1 MPARV
6 RLADL
11 LAGLSVASDLG
22 FGLPPETAM
31 RSCLLATGLAR
42 KLGLSEEEVGDTF
55 YASLLFHVGCPAYS
69 HETAALFGNELTL
82 SGAAAK
88 TNLADPADYTA
99 TFIPEATRGL
109 PPASREELAGRLL
122 RHGPTFGRLFDI
134 ASCEVASA
142 TARRI
147 GLGDGVERALAQ
159 VGEWWDGSGVP
170 GGLKEDAISAPARI
184 ARATADA
191 AVLEDMG
198 GAEVAAAGLRARAGS
213 LLDPV
218 VVDAFAAS
226 AEELV
231 ADARSGDPRVLL
243 LEREPEPN
251 AERSEEELR
260 DIAAAFGHVAD
271 LKLPAL
277 HGHSAGVASLAVG
290 AAQRLRL
297 DARSLAALEI
307 AALLHDIGRLA
318 VTNVIWEKP
327 GALTAAEWEQV
338 RMHSYHSERIL
349 ATSQSLDGVAPI
361 AGMHHERLDGSGY
374 HRGSRGRDQPAAVRI
389 LGAADAFHAMTQ
401 VRPHRDAMTQE
412 QAADELG
419 RGARAGLLDSDCVA
433 AVLEAAG
440 QSRRGRRSDLRPAG
454 LSEREIEVL
463 RLVAEGCS
471 NPEIAERLVI
481 SPRTAEHH
489 VQHIY
494 AKLGV
499 SSRAAVALFAMEHDL
514 L

>member
-1 MPARV
+1 MAVRL

-31 RSCLLATGLAR
+31 RSCLLASGLAR
-42 KLGLSEEEVGDTF
+42 KLGLTEEGVAEAF
-55 YASLLFHVGCPAYS
+55 YASLLFHVGCPAYA

-82 SGAAAK
+82 LRAVAR
-88 TNLADPADYTA
+88 TNLADPADWAA
-99 TFIPEATRGL
+99 TMLPEATRGL
-109 PPASREELAGRLL
+109 PPQAREDYAARLF
-122 RHGPTFGRLFDI
+122 RDGPTFGRLFDI

-142 TARRI
+142 VARRV
-147 GLGDGVERALAQ
+147 GLGVGVQRALAE

-170 GGLKEDAISAPARI
+170 RGLKEDAISSPARI

-198 GAEVAAAGLRARAGS
+198 GAEAAVAGLRARAGS
-213 LLDPV
+213 LLDPA
-218 VVDAFAAS
+218 VVDAFATNAT
-226 AEELV
+226 ELV
-231 ADARSGDPRVLL
+231 AEARAGDPRERM
-243 LEREPEPN
+243 LEREPRPV
-251 AERSEEELR
+251 AERTEEEVR
-260 DIAAAFGHVAD
+260 EVAAAFGHVAD

-277 HGHSAGVASLAVG
+277 HGHSAGVAELASG
-290 AAQRLRL
+290 AAARLRL
-297 DARSLAALEI
+297 DSRSVATLEI

-327 GALTAAEWEQV
+327 GSLTTAEWEQV
-338 RMHSYHSERIL
+338 RMHPYHSERIL
-349 ATSQSLDGVAPI
+349 ATSQSLEEVAPI

-374 HRGSRGRDQPAAVRI
+374 HRGCRARDQPATVRV
-389 LGAADAFHAMTQ
+389 LEAADAFHAMTQ
-401 VRPHRDAMTQE
+401 ARPHREARTPE
-412 QAADELG
+412 QAAEELG
-419 RGARAGLLDSDCVA
+419 REARAGLFDADCVGA
-433 AVLEAAG
+433 ILEEAG
-440 QSRRGRRSDLRPAG
+440 QSRAARRRDLRPAG
-454 LSEREIEVL
+454 LSERELDVL

-481 SPRTAEHH
+481 SRRTAEHH

-494 AKLGV
+494 TKLGV
-499 SSRAAVALFAMEHDL
+499 SSRAAVALFALEHGL

>member
-1 MPARV
+1 
-6 RLADL
+6 
-11 LAGLSVASDLG
+11 
-22 FGLPPETAM
+22 M

-42 KLGLSEEEVGDTF
+42 KLSLSEDEVGDTF

-82 SGAAAK
+82 LGAVAK
-88 TNLADPADYTA
+88 TNLADSEDYAA
-99 TFIPEATRGL
+99 TLIPEATRGL
-109 PPASREELAGRLL
+109 PPGSRDELAERIV

-142 TARRI
+142 VARRV
-147 GLGDGVERALAQ
+147 GLGAGVQRALAE
-159 VGEWWDGSGVP
+159 VGEWWDGTGVP
-170 GGLKEDAISAPARI
+170 RGLKEDAISLPARV

-198 GAEVAAAGLRARAGS
+198 GAQVAAAGLRARAGS

-218 VVDAFAAS
+218 VVDAFATH

-231 ADARSGDPRVLL
+231 ADARAGDPRTLL
-243 LEREPEPN
+243 LEREPAPV
-251 AERSEEELR
+251 AERTEEQLR
-260 DIAAAFGHVAD
+260 EIAAAFGHVAD

-277 HGHSAGVASLAVG
+277 HGHSAGVAALATG
-290 AAQRLRL
+290 AALRLRL
-297 DARSLAALEI
+297 DARSVAALEI

-318 VTNVIWEKP
+318 VTNVIWEKA
-327 GALTAAEWEQV
+327 GSLTAAEWEQV
-338 RMHSYHSERIL
+338 RMHPYHSERIL
-349 ATSQSLDGVAPI
+349 ATSESLEGVAPI

-374 HRGSRGRDQPAAVRI
+374 HRGCRARDQPATVRI
-389 LGAADAFHAMTQ
+389 LGAADSFHAMTQ
-401 VRPHRDAMTQE
+401 VRPHRQALTKE

-419 RGARAGLLDSDCVA
+419 QQARAGLLDSDCVA
-433 AVLEAAG
+433 AVLEVSG
-440 QSRRGRRSDLRPAG
+440 QNRPGRRRDLRPAG

-481 SPRTAEHH
+481 SRRTAEHH

-499 SSRAAVALFAMEHDL
+499 SSRAAVALFALEHDVL
-514 L
+514 

>member
-1 MPARV
+1 MPTRL

-42 KLGLSEEEVGDTF
+42 KLGLSEDEVGDTF

-69 HETAALFGNELTL
+69 HETAALFGNELIL
-82 SGAAAK
+82 NRAAAM
-88 TNLADPADYTA
+88 TNLADPGDYTA
-99 TFIPEATRGL
+99 TLIPEATRGL
-109 PPASREELAGRLL
+109 SPGPREELGGRLL

-142 TARRI
+142 TARRV
-147 GLGDGVERALAQ
+147 GLGAGAERALAE

-170 GGLKEDAISAPARI
+170 RGLKEDAISAPARI

-198 GAEVAAAGLRARAGS
+198 GVEVAAAGLRARGGS
-213 LLDPV
+213 LLDPA
-218 VVDAFAAS
+218 VVDAFAAN

-231 ADARSGDPRVLL
+231 ADARAGDPRKRM
-243 LEREPEPN
+243 LEVEPDPV
-251 AERSEEELR
+251 AERTEEQLR

-290 AAQRLRL
+290 AARRLRL
-297 DARSLAALEI
+297 DARSVAALET
-307 AALLHDIGRLA
+307 AALLHDLGRLA

-327 GALTAAEWEQV
+327 GSLSAAEWEQV
-338 RMHSYHSERIL
+338 RMHAYHSERIL
-349 ATSQSLDGVAPI
+349 ATSESLESVAPI

-374 HRGSRGRDQPAAVRI
+374 HRASRAREQPAAVRI

-401 VRPHRDAMTQE
+401 ARPHRDALTNE

-419 RGARAGLLDSDCVA
+419 REARAGLFDADCVA
-433 AVLEAAG
+433 AILEAAG
-440 QSRRGRRSDLRPAG
+440 QGRRTRRRDFRPAG

-481 SPRTAEHH
+481 SRRTAEHH

-499 SSRAAVALFAMEHDL
+499 SSRAAVALFAMEHNL

>member
-1 MPARV
+1 MPARL

-42 KLGLSEEEVGDTF
+42 KLDLPEDEVGDTF

-82 SGAAAK
+82 SGAVAK
-88 TNLADPADYTA
+88 TNIADPGDIAA
-99 TFIPEATRGL
+99 TLIPEVTRGL
-109 PPASREELAGRLL
+109 PPGGRDELAGRLV

-142 TARRI
+142 TARRV
-147 GLGDGVERALAQ
+147 GLGAGVERALAE
-159 VGEWWDGSGVP
+159 VGEWWDGNGVP
-170 GGLKEDAISAPARI
+170 RGLKEDAISAPARI

-213 LLDPV
+213 LLDPA
-218 VVDAFAAS
+218 VVDAFATH

-231 ADARSGDPRVLL
+231 ADARAGDPRTLL

-271 LKLPAL
+271 LKTPAL
-277 HGHSAGVASLAVG
+277 HGHSAGVAALAAG

-318 VTNVIWEKP
+318 VTNVIWEKS
-327 GALTAAEWEQV
+327 GSLTRAEWEQV
-338 RMHSYHSERIL
+338 RMHAYHSERIL

-374 HRGSRGRDQPAAVRI
+374 HRGSRARDQPAAVRI

-401 VRPHRDAMTQE
+401 VRPHRHALTQE
-412 QAADELG
+412 QAADEL
-419 RGARAGLLDSDCVA
+419 RREARAGVLDSDCVA
-433 AVLEAAG
+433 AVLETAG
-440 QSRRGRRSDLRPAG
+440 QSRPARRRDLRPAG
-454 LSEREIEVL
+454 LSERELEVL

-481 SPRTAEHH
+481 SRRTAEHH

-494 AKLGV
+494 AKLRV
-499 SSRAAVALFAMEHDL
+499 SSRAAVALFALEHDL

>member
-1 MPARV
+1 MPARL

-42 KLGLSEEEVGDTF
+42 KLDLSENEVGDTF

-69 HETAALFGNELTL
+69 HETAALFGNELTVL
-82 SGAAAK
+82 GAVAK
-88 TNLADPADYTA
+88 TNLADPGDYAA
-99 TFIPEATRGL
+99 TLIPEATRGL
-109 PPASREELAGRLL
+109 SPGARDELAGRLV
-122 RHGPTFGRLFDI
+122 RHGPAFGRLFDI

-142 TARRI
+142 VASRV
-147 GLGDGVERALAQ
+147 GLGDGVQRALAE

-170 GGLKEDAISAPARI
+170 RGLKQEAISFPARV

-191 AVLEDMG
+191 AVLDDMG
-198 GAEVAAAGLRARAGS
+198 GAEVAVAGLRARAGS
-213 LLDPV
+213 LLDPAV
-218 VVDAFAAS
+218 IDAFATHAK
-226 AEELV
+226 ELV
-231 ADARSGDPRVLL
+231 ADARTGDPRARL
-243 LEREPEPN
+243 LEVEPEPV
-251 AERSEEELR
+251 AERTEEQLR

-290 AAQRLRL
+290 AARSLRL
-297 DARSLAALEI
+297 DARSMAALEI

-327 GALTAAEWEQV
+327 GSLTAAEWEQV
-338 RMHSYHSERIL
+338 RMHAYHSERIL
-349 ATSQSLDGVAPI
+349 ATSESLEQVAPI

-374 HRGSRGRDQPAAVRI
+374 HRGCRARDQAAMVRI

-401 VRPHRDAMTQE
+401 ARPHRDALTQE

-419 RGARAGLLDSDCVA
+419 REARAGLLDSDCVA

-440 QSRRGRRSDLRPAG
+440 QSRPGRRRDLRPAG
-454 LSEREIEVL
+454 LSEREIDVL
-463 RLVAEGCS
+463 RLVADGCS

-481 SPRTAEHH
+481 SRRTAEHH

-494 AKLGV
+494 RKLGV
-499 SSRAAVALFAMEHDL
+499 SSRAAVALFALGHDL